1 MTVTPELLIEAYRAG
16 VFPMAE
22 HRDDPEM
29 FWVDPRKRGVFPLDG
44 FHISRS
50 LAKAL
55 RRRDYTVT
63 RNAAFAEVINAC
75 ADRSETW
82 INQDIRFLYEG
93 LHQRGAAHSLEVWDG
108 PELIGGIYG
117 VTIGAAFCGESMFS
131 RRRDGSKIA
140 LAWLVDLLLRC
151 GFVLFDTQFLT
162 PHLASLG
169 AVEITRNEYR
179 KQLASALRKDA
190 DFTAKP
196 LASSGQEVV
205 QRNTQTS

>member
-1 MTVTPELLIEAYRAG
+1 MTVTPDLLLEAYRAG

-50 LAKAL
+50 LAKTL
-55 RRRDYTVT
+55 RRDAYRVT
-63 RNAAFAEVINAC
+63 RDAAFAQVIEAC

-82 INQDIRFLYEG
+82 INRDIRILYEE
-93 LHQRGAAHSLEVWDG
+93 LHKRGHAHSLEVWQD
-108 PELIGGIYG
+108 EQLIGGIYG
-117 VTIGAAFCGESMFS
+117 VCVGSAFCGESMFS
-131 RRRDGSKIA
+131 RRRDASKIA
-140 LAWLVDLLLRC
+140 LAWLVDLLRRTK
-151 GFVLFDTQFLT
+151 FTLFDTQFIT

-169 AVEITRNEYR
+169 AIEISRVQYR
-179 KQLASALRKDA
+179 RELARALTHNA
-190 DFTAKP
+190 DFLSEP
-196 LASSGQEVV
+196 LAASGHEVV